1 MKTRKQGTQRKEE
14 WGESSTQNEMRK
26 ERKQSEKKIGWKW
39 KWAEVIRNEQVLLHP

>member
-26 ERKQSEKKIGWKW
+26 ERKQSEKKNRMRMLIILEELK
-39 KWAEVIRNEQVLLHP
+39 